1 MRTGEFPAAALPHF
15 TPLFG
20 YSLFARAPPNR
31 LRHVCSRFHCWTG
44 ALAILQDVPEEEWAT
59 TKSKGMSG
67 SATHRFQGAAP
78 CDNEAVKRGL
88 RLGSGL
94 ERSVALLFRA
104 LGTLAPIKTR
114 HNFQL
119 GMYSRGDHIGA
130 HDDRAYHDVEEQA
143 PGGGRG
149 KVIKQYSRDIA
160 VIFYLTK
167 EWEESYGGL
176 LVDGQTGDVY
186 VPEFNSIV
194 AFYVPRTHEVT
205 PLAVARPRY
214 SVFGWFLS
222 PEDLYKRPDGGDGG
236 RKSKKRRGEGRAGGA
251 GALDGEEDGAGGG
264 PRPVGKRK
272 WRIPMALTE
281 ES

>member
-1 MRTGEFPAAALPHF
+1 
-15 TPLFG
+15 
-20 YSLFARAPPNR
+20 
-31 LRHVCSRFHCWTG
+31 
-44 ALAILQDVPEEEWAT
+44 LQDVPEEEWAT

-214 SVFGWFLS
+214 SVFGWFVRHL
-222 PEDLYKRPDGGDGG
+222 P
-236 RKSKKRRGEGRAGGA
+236 
-251 GALDGEEDGAGGG
+251 
-264 PRPVGKRK
+264 
-272 WRIPMALTE
+272 T
-281 ES
+281 